1 MICAGGLN
9 LGLLLVVCDC
19 TRVCDRMLDLYKL
32 LLCFFLNV
40 GVLVVIQILMRSRL
54 KTLNFPFNREDG

>member
-19 TRVCDRMLDLYKL
+19 TRVCDRMLDLYQL
-32 LLCFFLNV
+32 LLRFFVNV
-40 GVLVVIQILMRSRL
+40 GVPVIVISQ
-54 KTLNFPFNREDG
+54 FQNRY

>member
-1 MICAGGLN
+1 MICAGGLSVV
-9 LGLLLVVCDC
+9 LVVCDC

-40 GVLVVIQILMRSRL
+40 GVPVIVISQ
-54 KTLNFPFNREDG
+54 FQNRY

>member
-40 GVLVVIQILMRSRL
+40 GVPVIAISR
-54 KTLNFPFNREDG
+54 FQNRY